1 MISNP
6 QTPPRPAS
14 DRQPT
19 VALPLS
25 ITEEIAAL
33 SAADTRTA
41 RLEAAI
47 REARTHLL
55 AAEALLSAAL
65 KG

>member
-1 MISNP
+1 MSPEP
-6 QTPPRPAS
+6 QDQPRPVS

-19 VALPLS
+19 VALPPS

-41 RLEAAI
+41 RLEAAV